1 MFRRKNKPPAVTR
14 EQSLAMRP
22 LRMTDAAMDVDA
34 GGNGKLRVPMRPT
47 RIASFLGAKIPA
59 RQKTFEFDAV
69 GVYLWAQ
76 LDGKASVEQL
86 IRRSGTQYRLELRQA
101 EASTVAFLKTLMEK
115 GLVGMAVEEKQSPMG
130 TDDRDE
136 EKKDN
141 RKRRAR

>member
-69 GVYLWAQ
+69 GVYLWDQ
-76 LDGKASVEQL
+76 LDGKTSVEQL
-86 IRRSGTQYRLELRQA
+86 IRRIGKQYRLELRQA

-115 GLVGMAVEEKQSPMG
+115 GLVGMAGDEPSPG
-130 TDDRDE
+130 DDDTGD
-136 EKKDN
+136 EKKDK
-141 RKRRAR
+141 RKRSAR